1 MNILILSI
9 ALDRKN
15 LTISKQ
21 KYKTMKTIIG
31 FLIALFAFITAF
43 GMAAGGGH
51 GLGEM
56 IANINFGAAAALVH
70 ITELISIGG
79 ILIGGLIIS
88 FGVGDLRT
96 MIIGCFS
103 NSDSSKGDEEL
114 RTNILICQAAAKLSI
129 FAGMISTIAGIIVV
143 MMFKIG
149 GDTTVVGQG
158 IATALGGALIG
169 IMLAGL
175 FSAIKF
181 RFLRQIKSK
190 E

>member
-1 MNILILSI
+1 
-9 ALDRKN
+9 
-15 LTISKQ
+15 
-21 KYKTMKTIIG
+21 MKTIIG

-43 GMAAGGGH
+43 AMAAGGH
-51 GLGEM
+51 GGGL
-56 IANINFGAAAALVH
+56 NFGAAGGLLHVSELV
-70 ITELISIGG
+70 SIGG

-88 FGVGDLRT
+88 FGVGDLWT

-103 NSDSSKGDEEL
+103 DTEPSEGNEKL

-129 FAGMISTIAGIIVV
+129 FAGMISAIAGIIVV
-143 MMFKIG
+143 MMYKIG
-149 GDTTVVGQG
+149 GDTVVVGQG

-175 FSAIKF
+175 FSAIKY
-181 RFLRQIKSK
+181 RFLRQIKPR

>member
-31 FLIALFAFITAF
+31 FLIALFAFITGFA
-43 GMAAGGGH
+43 MAAGGH
-51 GLGEM
+51 GGGL
-56 IANINFGAAAALVH
+56 NFGATGGLLH

-88 FGVGDLRT
+88 FRVKDLRT
-96 MIIGCFS
+96 MIISCFF
-103 NSDSSKGDEEL
+103 DTDPSKSDEEL

-175 FSAIKF
+175 FSAIKY

>member
-1 MNILILSI
+1 
-9 ALDRKN
+9 
-15 LTISKQ
+15 
-21 KYKTMKTIIG
+21 MKTIIG

-56 IANINFGAAAALVH
+56 IANINFGAAGGLIH
-70 ITELISIGG
+70 INEFISIGG

-88 FGVGDLRT
+88 FQVEDLWT

-103 NSDSSKGDEEL
+103 DTEPSEGNEKL

-129 FAGMISTIAGIIVV
+129 FAGMISAIAGIIVV
-143 MMFKIG
+143 MMYKIG
-149 GDTTVVGQG
+149 GDTVVVGQG

-175 FSAIKF
+175 FSAIKY

-190 E
+190 K

>member
-1 MNILILSI
+1 
-9 ALDRKN
+9 
-15 LTISKQ
+15 
-21 KYKTMKTIIG
+21 MKTIIG

-43 GMAAGGGH
+43 AMAAGGH
-51 GLGEM
+51 GGGL
-56 IANINFGAAAALVH
+56 NFGAAGGLLHVSELV
-70 ITELISIGG
+70 SIGG

-88 FGVGDLRT
+88 FGVADLWT

-103 NSDSSKGDEEL
+103 DPEPSAIVSLQPGKLIHQTEGNEKL

-129 FAGMISTIAGIIVV
+129 FAGMISAIAGIIVV

-149 GDTTVVGQG
+149 GDTAVVGQG
-158 IATALGGALIG
+158 IATALAGALIG

-175 FSAIKF
+175 FSAIKY
-181 RFLRQIKSK
+181 RFLRQIKPR

>member
-31 FLIALFAFITAF
+31 FLIALFAFITGFAMDA
-43 GMAAGGGH
+43 GGHGGGLNYGAAGGLLH
-51 GLGEM
+51 VSE
-56 IANINFGAAAALVH
+56 LV
-70 ITELISIGG
+70 SIGG

-88 FGVGDLRT
+88 FGVGDLWN

-103 NSDSSKGDEEL
+103 DTDPYDRYEEL

-129 FAGMISTIAGIIVV
+129 FAGMISAIAGIIIT

-149 GDTTVVGQG
+149 G
-158 IATALGGALIG
+158 
-169 IMLAGL
+169 
-175 FSAIKF
+175 
-181 RFLRQIKSK
+181 
-190 E
+190 

>member
-1 MNILILSI
+1 
-9 ALDRKN
+9 
-15 LTISKQ
+15 
-21 KYKTMKTIIG
+21 MKTIIG
-31 FLIALFAFITAF
+31 VLIALFAFITGFA
-43 GMAAGGGH
+43 MAAGGGH

-56 IANINFGAAAALVH
+56 IANINFGAAGGLVH

-88 FGVGDLRT
+88 FRVKDLRT
-96 MIIGCFS
+96 MIISCFF
-103 NSDSSKGDEEL
+103 DTDPSKGDEEL

-129 FAGMISTIAGIIVV
+129 FAGMISAIAGIIIT

-158 IATALGGALIG
+158 IATSLAGAMIG

-175 FSAIKF
+175 FSAIKY
-181 RFLRQIKSK
+181 RFLRQINHR